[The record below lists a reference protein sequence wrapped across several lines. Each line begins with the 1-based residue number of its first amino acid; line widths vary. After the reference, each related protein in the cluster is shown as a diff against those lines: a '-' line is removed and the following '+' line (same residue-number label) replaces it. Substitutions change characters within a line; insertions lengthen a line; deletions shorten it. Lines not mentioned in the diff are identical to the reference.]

1 MRSGELKKQVKNTCE
16 SGCSVLMKYI
26 YTHGESINSK
36 NLWPGGILSFMLV
49 SFTALFPEQRSFS
62 SCQSDPIN

>member
-1 MRSGELKKQVKNTCE
+1 MRSWELKKQTKNTCE

-26 YTHGESINSK
+26 YTYGESINSK
-36 NLWPGGILSFMLV
+36 KLWPGGILSFMLV